1 MATNSAKKN
10 PGLCIKDQRL
20 KKTKRKKNQTLTFLF
35 FPFGVFQETEK
46 LEAERSDLENEIQS
60 LQQERDQLEF
70 LLQAHVPICKVDS
83 QAGSFK
89 IKAEP
94 TDLSALTKTAATAA
108 CTTSQLSFAASS
120 LPLSSVL
127 SSSLSSSCSSSSSP
141 SSSACSRPSSLPL
154 QERQRHGGDLPVVVS
169 CSATGVPLTTPSS
182 GLFTY
187 TSLDSLVEGSTGFT
201 PLTAGPGVSC
211 ASQVHRSESESGSE
225 AVSSPTLVSL

>member
-1 MATNSAKKN
+1 M
-10 PGLCIKDQRL
+10 
-20 KKTKRKKNQTLTFLF
+20 
-35 FPFGVFQETEK
+35 
-46 LEAERSDLENEIQS
+46 EAEKSDLENEIQS

-94 TDLSALTKTAATAA
+94 TDLTSLTNSAAAA
-108 CTTSQLSFAASS
+108 CTSSQLSFTSAS
-120 LPLSSVL
+120 LPLSSAS
-127 SSSLSSSCSSSSSP
+127 SSSLSSAS

-154 QERQRHGGDLPVVVS
+154 QERQRHGADLPVVVS
-169 CSATGVPLTTPSS
+169 CAPTGVPLTTPSS